1 MSGANLDRAVDR
13 VIGDRYQL
21 NLLIGSGASAEVYQ
35 ATDLRLGR
43 SVAVK
48 QLRSNLIEDERFA
61 KLFRSE
67 AHLAAQ
73 LSHPNILTVLDWNA
87 DPDGVDGG
95 AYIVSEMLGG
105 GTLRSVLDA
114 EGTISVS
121 QAGFIGLQAARGLAA
136 AHESGLVHRDIKPAN
151 LLFGRDGRVHIGDFG
166 IARAVAQ
173 AAWTEPEGVLIGTA
187 RYAAPEQAKTGSI
200 DGLVDVYS
208 LAVCLIEALTG
219 EVPLVQETAIGTMVI
234 RQSEDL
240 PIDDVLGVLSEP
252 LAWAGLA
259 DPTYR
264 ATAAEFSDALLAVC
278 RNLPDPDPLIL
289 LDLTEHT
296 GGPVAVHSL
305 TDQGR
310 GRSDAN
316 VHISEDGSLIIEGED
331 SDIAFPAPGTED
343 DDIDEYGTDSY
354 EDSYIPESYISDD
367 GDLPDDYLAEG
378 HVPDDYLPHEYGGS
392 EAFEGHPDSELHET
406 AIGFEREGDDV
417 QLRSR
422 PWRRVVLA
430 LLFLALLAGAG
441 IGGRMLAQSQ
451 QVETEVIALGLPSYP
466 VADFA
471 GLSPAE
477 VEAAALENSWTV
489 SVTEEYADGTE
500 PGQLLSQSPEPGAS
514 MGPGG
519 AVALVVSLGPVP
531 RQVPE
536 MVGLMIGEAR
546 AAITRAELVVGAIA
560 EQSNETVETG
570 VVLEATIDG
579 VPAQPGAE
587 FLTGTTI
594 DLLVSS
600 GPAPRE
606 VPPVVGLTVEAARVV
621 IEDQGLILATAET
634 YSESVGEGL
643 IISMD
648 PPAAASVSRGST
660 ITVTVSLGRP
670 FVEVPDVQG
679 LLVPEALELLQSQ
692 GFAVEINGTVGS
704 SVIATRPTAGESV
717 RSGSSIEII
726 SAN

>member
-48 QLRSNLIEDERFA
+48 QLRSNLIEDDRFA

-95 AYIVSEMLGG
+95 AYIVSELLGG

-151 LLFGRDGRVHIGDFG
+151 LLFGRYGRVHIGDFG

-240 PIDDVLGVLSEP
+240 PIDDALGVLAEP

-259 DPTYR
+259 DPTFR

-289 LDLTEHT
+289 LDLTDHT

-305 TDQGR
+305 SDQQR
-310 GRSDAN
+310 EHEPARDAN
-316 VHISEDGSLIIEGED
+316 VRIGEDGSLIIEGED
-331 SDIAFPAPGTED
+331 SDLALPAPGHESEGEYSPDEFGDHEFVDHEFVDHSDQTYGD
-343 DDIDEYGTDSY
+343 DQGYGDEYAD
-354 EDSYIPESYISDD
+354 
-367 GDLPDDYLAEG
+367 AAA
-378 HVPDDYLPHEYGGS
+378 VPDDADQY
-392 EAFEGHPDSELHET
+392 ET
-406 AIGFEREGDDV
+406 ATGLGREVDEV

-422 PWRRVVLA
+422 PWRRIVLA
-430 LLFLALLAGAG
+430 VVFLALLIGAG
-441 IGGRMLAQSQ
+441 IGGRLLAESR

-466 VADFA
+466 VVDFA
-471 GLSPAE
+471 GLTPEE
-477 VEAAALENSWTV
+477 VEAAVTPNSWTV
-489 SVTEEYADGTE
+489 SITEEYADGTE
-500 PGQLLSQSPEPGAS
+500 PGELLSQTPEPGTS

-519 AVALVVSLGPVP
+519 AVSVVISLGPVP

-536 MVGLMIGEAR
+536 MVGLMVGEVR
-546 AAITRAELVVGAIA
+546 AAISRAELVVGTVG
-560 EQSNETVETG
+560 EQPSETVEAG

-579 VPAQPGAE
+579 VPAQPGTE

-600 GPAPRE
+600 GPAPRV
-606 VPPVVGLTVEAARVV
+606 VPPVVGLTVEAARVAV
-621 IEDQGLILATAET
+621 EAQGLVLATAES

-643 IISMD
+643 VISMD
-648 PPAAASVSRGST
+648 PSADASVARGST
-660 ITVTVSLGRP
+660 VTVTVSLGRP

-679 LLVPEALELLQSQ
+679 LLVPDAIESLESQ
-692 GFAVEINGTVGS
+692 GFTVEINGTIGS
-704 SVIATRPTAGESV
+704 NVIATRPTAGESV
-717 RSGSSIEII
+717 RSGSIIEII